1 VKLRIKNNSNTSQ
14 VIWIGMGSLSSFVL
28 SMISAVILARYL
40 DKTEYGTYR
49 QVLYV
54 YNTLL
59 VLFSAGL
66 PRVYG
71 YFLPRY
77 NLAEGKNIVWKVTK
91 LLFVCGF
98 TFSLCLFLLSN
109 PIAFALN
116 NSELELGLKYFSPIP
131 MLLVPTLGL
140 EGIFSAYRKT
150 TYIAIYNVLSRLVM
164 LIMIILP
171 IILIE
176 ANYLYAIYG
185 WIISS
190 IFALVMA
197 YFFMSIP
204 FKGVDSKSSALS
216 FKEIFRY
223 SLPIMIASIAG
234 IAITSSDQFYISRYF
249 GIEVFAEFAN
259 GFIQLPF
266 VGMVVGAT
274 STVLM
279 PLFSKMVYDRT
290 DVNKLIELWQNA
302 LKKSAMIIYPLVI
315 MFIYFAEETVTL
327 LFSST
332 YSNSAIYFQ
341 IALVVNFFNI
351 IMFAPLLLSLG
362 KVKFY
367 SNLHIIFAIFAWCGG
382 YLIVLLTDSAVA
394 IALFS
399 ITRSICIVLISL
411 IYVSIIMKVSI
422 GDLIPL
428 KKLFVM
434 IINGIVLLWLIGIV
448 IMLVLPELSSVQKL
462 IITCPLFLTIY
473 MYTSK
478 WLNLNYIILI
488 KSIMK

>member
-1 VKLRIKNNSNTSQ
+1 MKLRKQNNSNTSQ
-14 VIWIGMGSLSSFVL
+14 VVWIGMGNLSSFGL
-28 SMISAVILARYL
+28 SIISAVILARYL

-66 PRVYG
+66 PRVFA

-77 NLAEGKNIVWKVTK
+77 NLAEGKDIVWKVSK

-98 TFSLCLFLLSN
+98 TFSLSLFLLSK
-109 PIAFALN
+109 PIAFVLN

-131 MLLVPTLGL
+131 MLLLPTLGI
-140 EGIFSAYRKT
+140 EGVFSVYKKAT
-150 TYIAIYNVLSRLVM
+150 HIAIYNTLSRLVM
-164 LIMIILP
+164 LIMIVLP

-190 IFALVMA
+190 TFALIIA

-204 FKGVDSKSSALS
+204 FRGVDSKSSALS

-223 SLPIMIASIAG
+223 SLPIMTASIAG
-234 IAITSSDQFYISRYF
+234 IAISSSDQFFISRYF
-249 GIEVFAEFAN
+249 GPEVFAEFAN

-274 STVLM
+274 ATVLM
-279 PLFSKMVYDRT
+279 PLFSKMVYDKAEVKT
-290 DVNKLIELWQNA
+290 IVELWQNA

-315 MFIYFAEETVTL
+315 LFIYFAEETITI

-332 YSNSAIYFQ
+332 YSNSAVYFQ

-351 IMFAPLLLSLG
+351 VMFAPLLLSLG
-362 KVKFY
+362 KIKFY

-382 YLIVLLTDSAVA
+382 YLIVLLTDSAVVL
-394 IALFS
+394 ALFS
-399 ITRSICIVLISL
+399 ITRSISIVLISL
-411 IYVSIIMKVSI
+411 FYVSVILEVPF
-422 GDLIPL
+422 GDLLPL
-428 KKLFVM
+428 KKLFLM
-434 IINGIVLLWLIGIV
+434 IINGIVILWLIGFV
-448 IMLVLPELSSVQKL
+448 IILLLPELSDVQRL
-462 IITCPLFLTIY
+462 IITSPLFLIIY
-473 MYTSK
+473 MYTSR
-478 WLNLNYIILI
+478 WLKLDYRILI
-488 KSIMK
+488 KTFIK